1 MAVGYVGVRTR
12 RPRAAGEPARAGTT
26 PTGRLSRASRYDVG
40 QAGACSGHMRL
51 MLIVAKVSLLLL
63 PLAFAGTPAV
73 ATVETTRNNKSPSA
87 ATRANVVLMFLDDT
101 GWGDF
106 GANWNTQSSPSETPR
121 LDEVAR
127 RGLRLT
133 DFHAG
138 ASVCTPS
145 RAALLTG
152 RLGARTGITHN
163 SGFKWLGGLPRSEPT
178 IAEVVKTVGYD
189 VRACTAHTCH
199 GDTPDLICDH
209 ALLSAD

>member
-1 MAVGYVGVRTR
+1 
-12 RPRAAGEPARAGTT
+12 
-26 PTGRLSRASRYDVG
+26 
-40 QAGACSGHMRL
+40 MRL
-51 MLIVAKVSLLLL
+51 MLIVVILPLLVL

-73 ATVETTRNNKSPSA
+73 ATVETTKNNRSPS

-145 RAALLTG
+145 RAALMTG

-189 VRACTAHTCH
+189 VRACTNQPW
-199 GDTPDLICDH
+199 DTPDLTCDR
-209 ALLSAD
+209 ACLC